1 MVPLE
6 NVNNSAAVGNYVSLK
21 VPFAAKLLLQQELVH
36 ARGLPV
42 DAVVSAHYRSR
53 LRLRNGGA
61 KGREV
66 SIKLVVFAY
75 LHIGG
80 VTRRLRAAVHGKMLG
95 RRNHAVIFRIVS
107 LHSRN
112 KRDAHLRSEEWIF
125 AVGFL
130 AASPAW

>member
-42 DAVVSAHYRSR
+42 DAVVGAHYRSR
-53 LRLRNGGA
+53 LCLSNGGA
-61 KGREV
+61 ECRKIGV
-66 SIKLVVFAY
+66 KLVVFAD

-80 VTRRLRAAVHGKMLG
+80 VAGGVRAAVHSGKLG
-95 RRNHAVIFRIVS
+95 SGKHGVIVAMR
-107 LHSRN
+107 SRP
-112 KRDAHLRSEEWIF
+112 
-125 AVGFL
+125 FL
-130 AASPAW
+130 Q